1 MAPCRRPSPT
11 CTRAETPLLCI
22 AVAAAI
28 PCLHA
33 WWLGGDSEG
42 IIHLVLAAVCAWG
55 TAYLLVTLSVV
66 LLRIR
71 RPDLPRAYRSPLFPL
86 PQLFSSAGI
95 LLGMFYITPPGMN
108 PADIYLPFALMLGL
122 AAAYA
127 LFWTLCVQR
136 VNPFRPLAVEEVLE
150 KEFAEEDQQQR
161 EKACPP
167 GRAGMSAT
175 GATGGQPPIAQSHPG
190 PGAAQPGCVRR
201 RGAGRQAVAA
211 YERAEPRGSRAG
223 PGTPVHAYRQH
234 RVQPVRGGA
243 GGPPASLSCVTPVA
257 CGVAASFARCAAGG
271 LEPLREE
278 PCRGR
283 PGLAGAAHAAG
294 LPELAPLPRRQGLDR
309 EPGTPG
315 ACEGGQPLPA
325 YRRYIP
331 LVAEQRLALLGAF
344 ANCSACFLPPERPL
358 PALPDAYPPVHCAS
372 LWVYR

>member
-11 CTRAETPLLCI
+11 CTRASRHRCCASPWQRRF
-22 AVAAAI
+22 

-108 PADIYLPFALMLGL
+108 PVDIYLPFALMLGL

-161 EKACPP
+161 E
-167 GRAGMSAT
+167 RA
-175 GATGGQPPIAQSHPG
+175 H
-190 PGAAQPGCVRR
+190 VR
-201 RGAGRQAVAA
+201 
-211 YERAEPRGSRAG
+211 
-223 PGTPVHAYRQH
+223 
-234 RVQPVRGGA
+234 
-243 GGPPASLSCVTPVA
+243 
-257 CGVAASFARCAAGG
+257 
-271 LEPLREE
+271 
-278 PCRGR
+278 
-283 PGLAGAAHAAG
+283 
-294 LPELAPLPRRQGLDR
+294 
-309 EPGTPG
+309 
-315 ACEGGQPLPA
+315 
-325 YRRYIP
+325 
-331 LVAEQRLALLGAF
+331 LGA
-344 ANCSACFLPPERPL
+344 L
-358 PALPDAYPPVHCAS
+358 V
-372 LWVYR
+372 

>member
-1 MAPCRRPSPT
+1 MHRRGSGDS
-11 CTRAETPLLCI
+11 
-22 AVAAAI
+22 
-28 PCLHA
+28 CLHA

-161 EKACPP
+161 EKA
-167 GRAGMSAT
+167 
-175 GATGGQPPIAQSHPG
+175 H
-190 PGAAQPGCVRR
+190 VR
-201 RGAGRQAVAA
+201 
-211 YERAEPRGSRAG
+211 
-223 PGTPVHAYRQH
+223 
-234 RVQPVRGGA
+234 
-243 GGPPASLSCVTPVA
+243 
-257 CGVAASFARCAAGG
+257 
-271 LEPLREE
+271 
-278 PCRGR
+278 
-283 PGLAGAAHAAG
+283 
-294 LPELAPLPRRQGLDR
+294 
-309 EPGTPG
+309 
-315 ACEGGQPLPA
+315 
-325 YRRYIP
+325 
-331 LVAEQRLALLGAF
+331 LGA
-344 ANCSACFLPPERPL
+344 L
-358 PALPDAYPPVHCAS
+358 V
-372 LWVYR
+372 